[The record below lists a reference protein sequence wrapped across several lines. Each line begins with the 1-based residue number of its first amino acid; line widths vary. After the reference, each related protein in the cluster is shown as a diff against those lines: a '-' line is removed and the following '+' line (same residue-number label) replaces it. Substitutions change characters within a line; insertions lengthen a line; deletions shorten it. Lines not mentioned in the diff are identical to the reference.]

1 MLMTWRRSCVQG
13 SSMLRARVLKH
24 TKAVMRK
31 RAVVDSK
38 CAALS
43 SNFSAAASVLQS
55 VSSQVCPDSRVMKI
69 RAH

>member
-1 MLMTWRRSCVQG
+1 
-13 SSMLRARVLKH
+13 MLRARVLKH

-43 SNFSAAASVLQS
+43 SKSSAAASVLHS
-55 VSSQVCPDSRVMKI
+55 ISSQVCPDSRDMNY